1 MATTIKVS
9 EPTRDRIRAIGS
21 STGESADA
29 VVAAALTEYERAL
42 FWRAFAAAAERAAPD
57 PDAPLWDRTLR
68 DGLEGA

>member
-9 EPTRDRIRAIGS
+9 EPTRDRIKAIGS

-42 FWRAFAAAAERAAPD
+42 FWRAFAEAAAAAEPD
-57 PDAPLWDRTLR
+57 PDAALWDRTAP
-68 DGLEGA
+68 DGLAGA